1 MQRKWTTW
9 LVLISAAACGGGTT
23 ENNNGNNNGTPNY
36 PGDPGGSPVQA
47 ATVDILDNQFS
58 PNAVVVAVGGTVT
71 FHWVGTAGHSV
82 TPSSGSTFSPTAG
95 VSFPP
100 KDMTVTFSTA
110 GTYNY
115 YCIIHGASD
124 GYGGQGNMI
133 GTVTV
138 R

>member
-9 LVLISAAACGGGTT
+9 LVLLAAGACGGGTT
-23 ENNNGNNNGTPNY
+23 ENNNGNNNGNDF

-47 ATVDILDNQFS
+47 ATVEVRDNQFQ

-71 FHWVGTAGHSV
+71 FSWVGGAGHSV
-82 TPSSGSTFSPTAG
+82 TPSGSPSFSPTAG

-100 KDMTVTFSTA
+100 KELTVTFTSP
-110 GTYNY
+110 GTYHY
-115 YCIIHGASD
+115 YCIIHGGSD

>member
-1 MQRKWTTW
+1 MKQKWTIW
-9 LVLISAAACGGGTT
+9 LALISAAACGGGSPTG
-23 ENNNGNNNGTPNY
+23 NNGNNNGSPNY
-36 PGDPGGSPVQA
+36 PGDPGGTPAQS
-47 ATVDILDNQFS
+47 ATVDVLDNNFS
-58 PNAVVVAVGGTVT
+58 PNAVVVAIGGTVT

-82 TPSSGSTFSPTAG
+82 TPSSGATFSPTAG
-95 VSFPP
+95 VSYPP
-100 KDMTVTFSTA
+100 KDMTVTFSAA

-133 GTVTV
+133 GTITV

>member
-1 MQRKWTTW
+1 MQRKWLSW
-9 LVLISAAACGGGTT
+9 LVLLGAAGCGGAGTT
-23 ENNNGNNNGTPNY
+23 ENNGNNNGGNY
-36 PGDPGGSPVQA
+36 PGDPGGTPAQS
-47 ATVDILDNQFS
+47 ATVDILDNNFS

-71 FHWVGTAGHSV
+71 FHWVGTNGHSV
-82 TPSSGSTFSPTAG
+82 TPNGSPSFSPTAG

-100 KDMTVTFSTA
+100 KDLTVTFATA

-115 YCIIHGASD
+115 YCIIHGSSD

-133 GTVTV
+133 GSVTV

>member
-9 LVLISAAACGGGTT
+9 LVLISAAGCGGGTT

-100 KDMTVTFSTA
+100 KDMTVTFSAA

>member
-1 MQRKWTTW
+1 MQQKWLSW
-9 LVLISAAACGGGTT
+9 LILLGTAGCGGAGTT
-23 ENNNGNNNGTPNY
+23 ENNGNNNGGNY
-36 PGDPGGSPVQA
+36 PGDPGGTPAQS
-47 ATVDILDNQFS
+47 ATVDVLDNNFS

-71 FHWVGTAGHSV
+71 FHWVGTNGHSV
-82 TPSSGSTFSPTAG
+82 TPSGATFSPTAG

-100 KDMTVTFSTA
+100 KDMTVTFSAA

-133 GTVTV
+133 GTITV

>member
-1 MQRKWTTW
+1 MKRKWT
-9 LVLISAAACGGGTT
+9 LIILFGAAACGGGTT
-23 ENNNGNNNGTPNY
+23 ENNNGNNNGNGNY

-47 ATVDILDNQFS
+47 ATVEVRDNQYV
-58 PNAVVVAVGGTVT
+58 PNSVVVAVGGTVT
-71 FHWVGTAGHSV
+71 FQWIGTAGHSV
-82 TPSSGSTFSPTAG
+82 TPGSGSTFSPTAG
-95 VSFPP
+95 ISYPP
-100 KDMTVTFSTA
+100 KELTVTFSTA

-124 GYGGQGNMI
+124 GYGGQGSMI